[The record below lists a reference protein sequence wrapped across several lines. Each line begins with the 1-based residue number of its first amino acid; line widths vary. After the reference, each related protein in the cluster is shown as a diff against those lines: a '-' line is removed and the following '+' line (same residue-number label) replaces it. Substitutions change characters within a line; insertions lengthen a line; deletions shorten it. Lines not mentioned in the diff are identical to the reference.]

1 MPNLRKD
8 KKAFTL
14 TEAVVVVA
22 IIVMV
27 TVTAFATI
35 NKNPENN
42 EFEGKSALQKMS
54 DIVDNFYMTY
64 GSMPTASDITS
75 KDKISE
81 YGLTGSN
88 SSKYINYSIS
98 GNIIVGAVYTKIGC
112 YYLRKDF
119 DPTGSNAPLLWV
131 FKAEGSNCN
140 ANDVNTYTSEVAGRG
155 ATSTKPI
162 LI

>member
-1 MPNLRKD
+1 MRN
-8 KKAFTL
+8 KKGFSL
-14 TEAVVVVA
+14 TEAIVVVA

-35 NKNPENN
+35 NKNPDNN

-54 DIVDNFYMTY
+54 DIVDNYYMTY
-64 GSMPTASDITS
+64 GTMPTSSDIIA

-119 DPTGSNAPLLWV
+119 DPTGSNAALLWI
-131 FKAEGSNCN
+131 FKAKGSNCSS
-140 ANDVNTYTSEVAGRG
+140 NDVNTYTSEVAGRG